1 MIYTH
6 VALDDSGSA
15 SLDCYVLDSAIST
28 GLYKTRPAL
37 LIAPGGAYLR
47 LAHKEAEPVAM
58 RFAGLGFHVFV
69 LRYPTYVL
77 EVPADGG
84 EPLLNPASHQPAQTI
99 ATLRALTYIRAHAAE
114 WDLDASRIYA
124 LGFSAGASVV
134 GLAAEHA
141 CDARLLATAG
151 VAEDDVQLRGLLLC
165 YPMVSADFLC
175 GRDADES
182 DPQRAQYAELVKRAV
197 FGTGEPT
204 AEDYASVDLRLH
216 VHSDLPRTFVW
227 QTAGDATVLPTE
239 TTELVLRL
247 QKAGVPVEYH
257 LFERGPHGMGLAD
270 PAGVGRDYE
279 VNPEAAAWVELAAR
293 WLALDAP
300 ADLSHT

>member
-6 VALDDSGSA
+6 IALDDSGSA
-15 SLDCYVLDSAIST
+15 SLECYVLDSAIST

-47 LAHKEAEPVAM
+47 LAQKEAEPVAM

-77 EVPADGG
+77 EVPDDGG
-84 EPLLNPASHQPAQTI
+84 EPLVDPASHQPAQTI
-99 ATLRALTYIRAHAAE
+99 ATLRALAFIRTHAAE
-114 WDLDASRIYA
+114 WDLDASRVYA
-124 LGFSAGASVV
+124 LGFSAGANVV

-141 CDARLLATAG
+141 RDAELLEAAG
-151 VAEDDVQLRGLLLC
+151 VLESDVQIRGLLLC
-165 YPMVSADFLC
+165 YPMVSADILC
-175 GRDADES
+175 GYNAEELDS
-182 DPQRAQYAELVKRAV
+182 QRAQYAELVKRAV
-197 FGTGEPT
+197 FGTGELS
-204 AEDYASVDLRLH
+204 AEDFARVDLRIH
-216 VHSDLPRTFVW
+216 VRPDLPRTFIW
-227 QTAGDATVLPTE
+227 QTAEDATVPPAE

-247 QKAGVPVEYH
+247 QQSGVPVEYH

-270 PAGVGRDYE
+270 PSGVGRDNE
-279 VNPEAAAWVELAAR
+279 VNPEAAAWVELAAH

-300 ADLSHT
+300 DELSHT